1 MKINEKS
8 GILSRIFCH
17 ISDDMK
23 TILSNFEP
31 AKGFPELPQDRV
43 NARCLII
50 TSFPRRF
57 GMYHR

>member
-23 TILSNFEP
+23 TILLNFEP
-31 AKGFPELPQDRV
+31 AKGFPELLHKTESMLG
-43 NARCLII
+43 ALL
-50 TSFPRRF
+50 
-57 GMYHR
+57 